1 VADGRF
7 LDALVVTGNFLC
19 GDGGYEHPS
28 LPPRNQELQQGRRC
42 AHTIVW
48 WVVQAAAMD
57 DRTTAAAVVMTIVVR
72 HEKTWVLMVS
82 EQNNVP
88 IVHDDVYR
96 DVTAV

>member
-28 LPPRNQELQQGRRC
+28 LPPCNQELQLRRRRT
-42 AHTIVW
+42 HTIVW

-57 DRTTAAAVVMTIVVR
+57 N
-72 HEKTWVLMVS
+72 VS
-82 EQNNVP
+82 L
-88 IVHDDVYR
+88 VHDDGFYPHR
-96 DVTAV
+96 DVTTV